1 MTIKYNV
8 DLHDQYVED
17 LWAKKLVE
25 TILPALGED
34 LDAFFGAIKE
44 GDDILTYKRR
54 DPVPDSLQKLIDWS
68 HTNKGSSLFPMV
80 FPVKEYNSDYQV
92 ETLYVAARAWYFD
105 NKMDEIEAEKKRI
118 EAEKKAEADLKELVK
133 TVRGSN
139 NQAGGNNVIPHATI
153 DNTGDTMIKNM
164 IEEADN
170 TTKIL
175 PFDREHE
182 GTLAKY
188 KGHKL

>member
-1 MTIKYNV
+1 MAIKYNV
-8 DLHDQYVED
+8 DLHDQYVDEGYVE
-17 LWAKKLVE
+17 KLVE
-25 TILPALGED
+25 KILPALGED
-34 LDAFFGAIKE
+34 LEAFFGVIRE

-68 HTNKGSSLFPMV
+68 HTNRGSSLFPMV

-92 ETLYVAARAWYFD
+92 EALYVAARAWYFET
-105 NKMDEIEAEKKRI
+105 KMEEIEAEKKRI
-118 EAEKKAEADLKELVK
+118 EAEKKAAEDLKELVK
-133 TVRGSN
+133 AVRGSN
-139 NQAGGNNVIPHATI
+139 NQAGGNSVSPHATI